1 MKHAI
6 PLAAL
11 FLLAAVSCKDPLI
24 EQIRSVHNENVELE
38 KETAPKIDQIIQIR
52 NGINIQGRALTED
65 EVIVVGEIDAIEQRW
80 LDWKKSFRPLDPET
94 TPEES
99 RETLLKEQQELLQSL
114 QQLGAEAAQMLEAP
128 F

>member
-11 FLLAAVSCKDPLI
+11 FLLAVVSCKDPLI

-38 KETAPKIDQIIQIR
+38 KETALKIDQLIQIR

-65 EVIVVGEIDAIEQRW
+65 EVTVVGEIDAIEQRW

-94 TPEES
+94 TPKTS
-99 RETLLKEQQELLQSL
+99 REALLKEQQALLQNL
-114 QQLGAEAAQMLEAP
+114 QQLDAEAAQMLEAP

>member
-1 MKHAI
+1 MKYAI

-11 FLLAAVSCKDPLI
+11 FLLAVVSCKDPPI

-38 KETAPKIDQIIQIR
+38 KETALKIDQLIQLR

-65 EVIVVGEIDAIEQRW
+65 ELIVVGEIDAIEQRW

-94 TPEES
+94 TPKTS
-99 RETLLKEQQELLQSL
+99 REAVLKEQQGFLQTL
-114 QQLGAEAAQMLEAP
+114 QKLDADAAQMLEAP

>member
-1 MKHAI
+1 MKHTI

-11 FLLAAVSCKDPLI
+11 FLLAVVSCKDPLI
-24 EQIRSVHNENVELE
+24 EQIRSVHHENVELE
-38 KETAPKIDQIIQIR
+38 KETALKIDQLIQLR

-65 EVIVVGEIDAIEQRW
+65 EVVVVGEIDAIEQRW

-94 TPEES
+94 TPKTS
-99 RETLLKEQQELLQSL
+99 RETLLKDQQALLQSL
-114 QQLGAEAAQMLEAP
+114 QQLGADAAQMLEAP

>member
-11 FLLAAVSCKDPLI
+11 FLLAVVSCKDPLI

-38 KETAPKIDQIIQIR
+38 KETALKIDQLVQIR

-94 TPEES
+94 TPKTS
-99 RETLLKEQQELLQSL
+99 REALLKEQQALLQNL
-114 QQLGAEAAQMLEAP
+114 QQLDAEAAQMLEAP

>member
-1 MKHAI
+1 MKYAI

-11 FLLAAVSCKDPLI
+11 LLLAAVSCKDPLI
-24 EQIRSVHNENVELE
+24 EQIRSVHDENVELE
-38 KETAPKIDQIIQIR
+38 KETALKIDQLIQIR

-65 EVIVVGEIDAIEQRW
+65 ELIVVGEIDAIEQRW

-94 TPEES
+94 SPKTS
-99 RETLLKEQQELLQSL
+99 REAVLKEQQALLETL
-114 QQLGAEAAQMLEAP
+114 RKVDADAAQMLEAP

>member
-1 MKHAI
+1 MKYAI

-11 FLLAAVSCKDPLI
+11 FLLAVVSCKAPLI

-38 KETAPKIDQIIQIR
+38 KETALKIDQLIQLR

-65 EVIVVGEIDAIEQRW
+65 ELIVVGEIDAIEQRW

-94 TPEES
+94 TPKTS
-99 RETLLKEQQELLQSL
+99 REAVLKEQQGFLQTL
-114 QQLGAEAAQMLEAP
+114 QKLDADAAQMLEAP

>member
-38 KETAPKIDQIIQIR
+38 KETALKIDQLIQIR

-94 TPEES
+94 TPKES

>member
-1 MKHAI
+1 MKYAI

-11 FLLAAVSCKDPLI
+11 FLLAVVSCKAPLI

-38 KETAPKIDQIIQIR
+38 KETALKIDQLIQLR

-65 EVIVVGEIDAIEQRW
+65 ELIVVGEIDAIEQRW

-94 TPEES
+94 TPKTS
-99 RETLLKEQQELLQSL
+99 REAVLKEQQELLQNL
-114 QQLGAEAAQMLEAP
+114 QKLDADAAQMLEAP